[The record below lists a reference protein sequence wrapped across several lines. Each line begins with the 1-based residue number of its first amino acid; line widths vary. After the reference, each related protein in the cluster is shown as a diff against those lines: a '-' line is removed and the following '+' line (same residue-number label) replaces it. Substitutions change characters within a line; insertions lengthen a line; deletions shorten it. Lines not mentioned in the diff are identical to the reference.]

1 MITFICRRDDY
12 PLSALVD
19 FSGRAGVR
27 VVVRGYAIID
37 NGEVRY
43 YV

>member
-12 PLSALVD
+12 PIAALVD

-27 VVVRGYAIID
+27 VIVRGYAIIES
-37 NGEVRY
+37 GEVAY
-43 YV
+43 YA

>member
-12 PLSALVD
+12 PLDALID
-19 FSGRAGVR
+19 FSARACVR

-43 YV
+43 YE